1 MSVAPAP
8 APAPVR
14 YRTLDGL
21 RGIAVMG
28 ILLLNVGDFALP
40 RAAYLQPLLGGRSSA
55 DIAVWTIEFV
65 AADGKFRNL
74 FSLLFGASM
83 LLVAD
88 RAAAAGRSGGAVHRN
103 RMAWLLLFGLAHLYL
118 LWWGDILHHY
128 AIVGMFAFAL
138 RRLAPHKLFAIGI
151 VVLAFNALRM
161 IGVAGEL
168 WWLRAAAQAPHAGT
182 AAIAAWH
189 AAVGSLGLAN
199 AGGLAR
205 ELALHRGG
213 YAGLLHERLATDA
226 VLPLTELVSSG
237 PETFALMLFGMASLR
252 SGFVTGGWS
261 RAAYARVALGCYAVG
276 LPVMAALAWWTIAS
290 GFDPLVCFATTL
302 ALSLPVRAAI
312 MFGHAALLIPW
323 LARTP
328 DGIGARVA
336 AAGRM
341 AFTNYLATSLVM
353 ALLFDGY
360 GAGLFRMLGRAVL
373 LGPVTMM
380 WALMLLWSRP
390 WLDRFAYGPLEWL
403 WRSLARR
410 APQPMRR
417 TAANRV
423 EMRPQ

>member
-1 MSVAPAP
+1 MSTAPPP
-8 APAPVR
+8 AATR

-21 RGIAVMG
+21 RGVAVMG
-28 ILLLNVGDFALP
+28 ILLMNVGDFALP
-40 RAAYLQPLLGGRSSA
+40 QAAYLQPLLGGRTTG
-55 DIAVWTIEFV
+55 DIAVWAGGFV
-65 AADGKFRNL
+65 VADGKFRNL

-88 RAAAAGRSGGAVHRN
+88 RAAAAGRSGSVVHLN
-103 RMAWLLLFGLAHLYL
+103 RMAWLLMFGLAHLYL

-128 AIVGMFAFAL
+128 AIVGTIAFAL
-138 RRLAPHKLFAIGI
+138 RRLPPHKLFAIGS
-151 VVLAFNALRM
+151 VVLAFMFLRM
-161 IGVAGEL
+161 GGVAGEL
-168 WWLRAAAQAPHAGT
+168 WSLRAAAQAPHASP
-182 AAIAAWH
+182 AVIAAWRS
-189 AAVGSLGLAN
+189 AAGSLHLAD
-199 AGGLAR
+199 AAGLAR

-213 YAGLLHERLATDA
+213 YAGLLHDRLTTDA
-226 VLPLTELVSSG
+226 ALPVTELLSSG

-261 RAAYARVALGCYAVG
+261 RAAYRRVALGCYAAG
-276 LPVMAALAWWTIAS
+276 LPVMVALTSWAIAS
-290 GFDPLVCFATTL
+290 GFDPLVCFAVTL

-312 MFGHAALLIPW
+312 MFGHAAFLIGW
-323 LARTP
+323 LAHA
-328 DGIGARVA
+328 DGALARRVA

-360 GAGLFRMLGRAVL
+360 GAGLYRTLGRAAL
-373 LGPVTMM
+373 LAPVAAM
-380 WALMLLWSRP
+380 WALMLLWSKP

-417 TAANRV
+417 TVAKPIA
-423 EMRPQ
+423 MHSQ